1 MTRWSLSLPTNVK
14 VLYVLSKF
22 LTHSTG
28 ENRVGLSFYV
38 VHERIILFRLTEELP
53 KKDNFFISKQDL
65 DPNRPHWF
73 LVPHYSGR
81 VPVQVKIILI
91 VILNLPGAAANIAG

>member
-1 MTRWSLSLPTNVK
+1 MSLPTNVK

-38 VHERIILFRLTEELP
+38 VHERIILFWLTEELP
-53 KKDNFFISKQDL
+53 KKDNFFIKK
-65 DPNRPHWF
+65 RTTA
-73 LVPHYSGR
+73 
-81 VPVQVKIILI
+81 
-91 VILNLPGAAANIAG
+91 NLPPLTLPRKVVQNTCGTVYVLPTRSTIFFNFNFFTIFTFY